1 MDFLSVDCAVGVAMR
16 GGEMDRTGGAA
27 LIVGVGPE
35 RIDVRMVYV
44 PLLCLD
50 ARFRCRSRWK
60 LLTEASESLS

>member
-1 MDFLSVDCAVGVAMR
+1 MR